1 MKSLLSALIIGTYIL
16 CCLVIKTGPWRYFQ
30 INARLF
36 SREKGIFSKLALDDM
51 FPAPW
56 RLKQMRLDISDVPDT
71 FPVFIKPEWGQNSI
85 GIERADTAEQF
96 ANIARR
102 LSKSDRSYIVQEAAP
117 GQREFEIF
125 STFAT
130 RKFDKADIITVTETI
145 NKTHP
150 FPINSIYNNDTV
162 YKELTGSLSEQQ
174 LDQLSQYKLKI
185 GRFGQSRLCVRA
197 DSIEDMVAGK
207 FHIVEINLFTPMPI
221 NLMDQSYT
229 WKNKLEF
236 ILKVGRSLARVTRSI
251 DRNQK
256 TFPVF
261 TSMLLYNRQ
270 RGAIGNALRN
280 FLLN

>member
-36 SREKGIFSKLALDDM
+36 SRDKGIFSKLALDDM

-56 RLKQMRLDISDVPDT
+56 RLKQSRLDISSVPDT
-71 FPVFIKPEWGQNSI
+71 FPVFIKPEWGQNSM

-102 LSKSDRSYIVQEAAP
+102 LSKTDRSFMVQQAAP
-117 GQREFEIF
+117 GRREFEIF
-125 STFAT
+125 TTFAN
-130 RKFDKADIITVTETI
+130 RKFDEADIITVTETI

-150 FPINSIYNNDTV
+150 HPINSIYNNDTV
-162 YKELTGSLSEQQ
+162 YKEITGLLTKQQ
-174 LDQLSQYKLKI
+174 LEQLVKFKLKV

-197 DSIEDMVAGK
+197 DSVEDMIAGK

-236 ILKVGRSLARVTRSI
+236 ILKVGRSLAKVTRAI

-261 TSMLLYNRQ
+261 TMMLLYNHQ
-270 RGAIGNALRN
+270 RSTIGNVLRN
-280 FLLN
+280 LL